1 MAKKINKKAKNKL
14 LLDANLFPIGGFL
27 NQLTGGEDAN
37 GDIEYGFLKG
47 ANANT
52 ASGVAKAAG
61 VASNIASSA
70 ISGGLSSG
78 VGNAMQSLGNIASAI
93 PGPYGA
99 IAGAALN
106 VVGGLTN
113 KMFGSQLNQEN
124 INNIKN
130 SNQTLATTDV
140 DDSSNATILNQFASQ
155 DFGKDFSR
163 SDVGKDGWFSNKAKK
178 TYKKLKEQ
186 QAVSRNAL
194 LASYDNAIDRADTSL
209 DQNAAANFIRCGG
222 ALFSP
227 YTSYTEGGEL
237 DMIDNGGSHEE
248 NPLGGVP
255 VGVDA
260 EGIPNLVEQ
269 GEAID
274 KNEDY
279 VYSDTLKANEGLLTA
294 VNLPKK
300 YAGKTFAFIAKDL
313 NKEAESRPNDPI
325 SKNGVKDS
333 MSRLQQAQELYK
345 ANMQVRQQGNKFKT
359 GGWEEKGN
367 NAANSYYDF
376 SKNLL
381 NNFGDTSNWLG
392 KTNNSALSNPNYLL
406 ENKKVKTYKK
416 EDKVTPWL
424 RYVPALGGAFGYIHN
439 LLNKPDY
446 KNTTNAILEAS
457 KEAGTYTPVSFKPIG
472 NYLQYRPLDRN
483 YYINT
488 LNANTAATRSNLMNL
503 AGANRANLMSGIL
516 AADYNAGMKLGDLAR
531 KAEEYNE
538 GIKERVATFNRGTD
552 QFNSEGLLKAA
563 MANQSALASTR
574 NAKFTGALE
583 AAKLRDTMDTRRQA
597 AMSANLTNVF
607 NSLGDIGREAFI
619 FNQINDNDALKYWYT
634 NRNAGT
640 TGYKGN
646 RNGGYLTLKNRRK
659 KNG

>member
-27 NQLTGGEDAN
+27 NQLTGGEDADGN
-37 GDIEYGFLKG
+37 IEYGFLKG
-47 ANANT
+47 ANANI

-78 VGNAMQSLGNIASAI
+78 AGNAMQSLGNIASAI

-130 SNQTLATTDV
+130 NNLALATTDV
-140 DDSSNATILNQFASQ
+140 DDSSNASILNQFASQ

-178 TYKKLKEQ
+178 TYKRLKEQ
-186 QAVSRNAL
+186 QALSRNAL
-194 LASYDNAIDRADTSL
+194 LANYDNAIDRADTSL
-209 DQNAAANFIRCGG
+209 DQNAAANFIKCGG

-227 YTSYTEGGEL
+227 YKSYAEGGEL

-274 KNEDY
+274 KKEDY
-279 VYSDTLKANEGLLTA
+279 VYSDTLKANERLLAA

-300 YAGKTFAFIAKDL
+300 YAGKTFAAIAKDL

-325 SKNGVKDS
+325 SKNGVEDS

-345 ANMQVRQQGNKFKT
+345 ASMQVKQQGNKFKT

-367 NAANSYYDF
+367 NVANSYYDF

-381 NNFGDTSNWLG
+381 EDFGDTSNWLG
-392 KTNNSALSNPNYLL
+392 KTSNSALSNPNYLL
-406 ENKKVKTYKK
+406 ENKKVKTSKK

-424 RYVPALGGAFGYIHN
+424 RYVPALGGAFGYVHN

-457 KEAGTYTPVSFKPIG
+457 KEAGTYTPISFKPIG

-488 LNANTAATRSNLMNL
+488 LNANNAATRSNLMNL

-538 GIKERVATFNRGTD
+538 GLKERGAAFNRGTD

-563 MANQSALASTR
+563 MANQSALASAR

-583 AAKLRDTMDTRRQA
+583 AAKLRDAMDTRRQA

-634 NRNAGT
+634 NRNTGT
-640 TGYKGN
+640 TGYKGK
-646 RNGGYLTLKNRRK
+646 NGGYLTLKNRRK